1 MSSARAFTFI
11 LLTLAVAIFIAICGG
26 VSGKYWAGLPVF
38 AWCSIVAFAIQW
50 LVFIPAWFSHSEKFF
65 DLTGSLS
72 FIALVIMA
80 LVTTGDPD
88 PRAYLLGGMVLVWA
102 TRLGTFL
109 FTRVRT
115 AGSDSRFDEMKYR
128 LPSFLLTWTLQG
140 LWVLMTGASAIA
152 AITSH
157 NPTTLDGFAAVGLII
172 WAGGLTLE
180 ITADEQKRRFR
191 KSLENRGRF
200 IRSGLWSLCRHPNYL
215 GEITLWLGV
224 SVVALPALSGWALVT
239 LISPIFVW
247 ILLTKI
253 SGVPMLESA
262 ADHKWGGDPEYE
274 AYKAS
279 TPRLLPEISKRAN

>member
-1 MSSARAFTFI
+1 MDIRDNLLVSSNI
-11 LLTLAVAIFIAICGG
+11 LYHYLSGKSNEVLVLDEWNSITDADESIKTRGDRRKKGWPTKKTREEFQKKF
-26 VSGKYWAGLPVF
+26 GKYWAGLPVF

-72 FIALVIMA
+72 FIAIVIMA

-157 NPTTLDGFAAVGLII
+157 NLSLIHISEPT
-172 WAGGLTLE
+172 
-180 ITADEQKRRFR
+180 R
-191 KSLENRGRF
+191 
-200 IRSGLWSLCRHPNYL
+200 PY
-215 GEITLWLGV
+215 
-224 SVVALPALSGWALVT
+224 
-239 LISPIFVW
+239 
-247 ILLTKI
+247 
-253 SGVPMLESA
+253 
-262 ADHKWGGDPEYE
+262 
-274 AYKAS
+274 
-279 TPRLLPEISKRAN
+279 